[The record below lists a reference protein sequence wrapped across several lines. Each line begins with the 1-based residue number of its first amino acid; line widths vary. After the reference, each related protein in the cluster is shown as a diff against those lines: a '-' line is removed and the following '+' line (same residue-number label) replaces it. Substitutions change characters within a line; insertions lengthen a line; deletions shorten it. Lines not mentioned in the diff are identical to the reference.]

1 MAQRYIIQKCCKK
14 TVSLPVAAAVAFSA
28 GILLSRFLPPV
39 ALTVLLA
46 ILILAA
52 GIAALLRK

>member
-1 MAQRYIIQKCCKK
+1 MKCCKQ
-14 TVSLPVAAAVAFSA
+14 TLSLPVVAALAFAA
-28 GILLSRFLPPV
+28 GILLTRFLPPA
-39 ALTVLLA
+39 ALTVLLS

>member
-1 MAQRYIIQKCCKK
+1 MKCCKK
-14 TVSLPVAAAVAFSA
+14 TVSLPVAAAVAFSS

>member
-1 MAQRYIIQKCCKK
+1 MKCCKK
-14 TVSLPVAAAVAFSA
+14 TISLPVVAALAFAA
-28 GILLSRFLPPV
+28 GILLTRFLPPV

-52 GIAALLRK
+52 GVAALLRK

>member
-1 MAQRYIIQKCCKK
+1 MKCCKK
-14 TVSLPVAAAVAFSA
+14 TISCATVAALAFAA
-28 GILLSRFLPPV
+28 GILLTRFLPPV